1 MKSLIKWLVL
11 LIALV
16 GGFIFFTNWN
26 EERRRETEARE
37 RAERE
42 AQFEAEARRAALIA
56 APPAEGQETGIPR
69 ESRAADRRY
78 EVRFRELA
86 EQFNVEVLEY
96 RPVAPREVVVRLRTR
111 QNQGIPDLL
120 NEALLQDIIYG
131 FDDRMFSENNLMT
144 VDPMSG
150 ARIHETRFTMNL
162 E

>member
-1 MKSLIKWLVL
+1 VV
-11 LIALV
+11 V
-16 GGFIFFTNWN
+16 GAFILFTNWN
-26 EERRRETEARE
+26 EQRRSENAARE
-37 RAERE
+37 REERE
-42 AQFEAEARRAALIA
+42 AQFAAEAQREALIA

-69 ESRAADRRY
+69 TSRAADRRY
-78 EVRFRELA
+78 EVRFRDLA
-86 EQFNVEVLEY
+86 REYNVEVLEY

-131 FDDRMFSENNLMT
+131 FDDRMFSQNNQMT